1 MSRFL
6 LSTRRLMPQQDFLL
20 AGSWVTTQFRGK
32 TSTPMNTVVM
42 FVPQQEAWV
51 VERMGRFH
59 RILDPGLNV
68 LVPIADKIKYV
79 QSLKEIAIDVPK
91 QSAITS
97 DNVTLDI
104 DGVLYLRIIDPY
116 RASYGVEDP
125 EFAITQ
131 LAQTT
136 MRSEL
141 GKMSLDKV
149 FRERESLNVSIV
161 DSINKASEAWGIAC
175 LRYEIRDI
183 RLPTR
188 VHEAMQMQV
197 EAERRKRAA
206 ILESEGVREAE
217 INIAEGKRKSRI
229 LASEAER
236 QEHINKASGEA
247 AAIIAV
253 ADARARSLQAIAK
266 SLAHI
271 YEKRLL
277 QGLGIPEASG
287 REHSDLRCI
296 PSRAR
301 NNWERN
307 YHLTADPNPVIA
319 EQLHNSPYACLLR
332 NELLDSE
339 VSSIDEC
346 KRSKNILLDTGDF
359 TEKENIRVFGYG
371 NYTPPNKT
379 ARHPFSRISEA
390 SRRLLCSPTSAVRRI
405 TRLPY
410 KVLDAPELQDDFYLN
425 ALDWSSKDILGVGL
439 GCSLYLWSAVDSQ
452 VTRLCDLSDEDNL
465 ITAVK
470 WHSGGKELAVG
481 TNHGSVAI
489 WDVNREKQISSL
501 SGHISRV
508 TALDWRGNSLASG
521 SRDRSILQRDIRTN
535 TITSCLQG
543 HSQEDGKNAA
553 SLTLAEQY
561 IGAFKQLAK
570 TNNTM
575 ILPSNAADVN
585 GFVAQ
590 ALAVYN
596 HVSSSNQSSIEH
608 TAHVKNVASCLNT
621 NNIEYNQMND
631 EKKSVKMNIE

>member
-1 MSRFL
+1 ILQHDLL
-6 LSTRRLMPQQDFLL
+6 LS
-20 AGSWVTTQFRGK
+20 GSCVLRQSRGRA
-32 TSTPMNTVVM
+32 STPMNTIVM

-59 RILDPGLNV
+59 RILDPGLNI

-97 DNVTLDI
+97 DNVTLSI

-247 AAIIAV
+247 AAMIAV

-266 SLAHI
+266 SLA
-271 YEKRLL
+271 
-277 QGLGIPEASG
+277 
-287 REHSDLRCI
+287 
-296 PSRAR
+296 
-301 NNWERN
+301 
-307 YHLTADPNPVIA
+307 
-319 EQLHNSPYACLLR
+319 NS
-332 NELLDSE
+332 
-339 VSSIDEC
+339 
-346 KRSKNILLDTGDF
+346 
-359 TEKENIRVFGYG
+359 
-371 NYTPPNKT
+371 
-379 ARHPFSRISEA
+379 
-390 SRRLLCSPTSAVRRI
+390 
-405 TRLPY
+405 
-410 KVLDAPELQDDFYLN
+410 
-425 ALDWSSKDILGVGL
+425 
-439 GCSLYLWSAVDSQ
+439 
-452 VTRLCDLSDEDNL
+452 
-465 ITAVK
+465 
-470 WHSGGKELAVG
+470 
-481 TNHGSVAI
+481 
-489 WDVNREKQISSL
+489 
-501 SGHISRV
+501 
-508 TALDWRGNSLASG
+508 
-521 SRDRSILQRDIRTN
+521 
-535 TITSCLQG
+535 
-543 HSQEDGKNAA
+543 DGKNAA

-561 IGAFKQLAK
+561 IEAFKKLAK
-570 TNNTM
+570 ANNTM
-575 ILPSNAADVN
+575 ILPSNPGDVSA
-585 GFVAQ
+585 FLVQ
-590 ALAVYN
+590 AMAVYN
-596 HVSSSNQSSIEH
+596 HVSKQSGDSFPQNVENCVS
-608 TAHVKNVASCLNT
+608 TNVDYKPLNEEKAPVKI
-621 NNIEYNQMND
+621 NIE
-631 EKKSVKMNIE
+631 